1 VNGLI
6 APKTIALPV
15 GDGPLATALRSNLAN
30 WKGKRVE
37 ALGPGVDIAIVA
49 EHPDPVAMVAA
60 WAQAGAGVVV
70 VFGSAL
76 TADAPAFAAAVR
88 GTRTR
93 LLGPGTFGIALPW
106 QHLNVTPMARAPHQG
121 ALAVLGQSGS
131 LLGAIMD
138 WGAAEGLGFS
148 LVACVGARADLDWP
162 DLLDRCGDDHRTRA
176 ILIAFE
182 AVGDV
187 GALLSAVRAV
197 ALRKPVV
204 VLHVAQDP
212 DDPAV
217 HALRDAALDAALARV
232 GALGVR
238 SLADLVYHAEVL
250 AGSPPAT
257 GPRLRIIANAGGP
270 AMLAAQQAWTGGA
283 HPEVVDLGRIAD
295 PVAWRSALDAA
306 NADPAVDGVLAVLAP
321 LGHSI
326 EATRAIAAAVVAARA
341 GKPLLAAFLGGPAVA
356 AARVVLRRGGIP
368 EFPWPEGA
376 VRAFIGLWRHG
387 DRLAALY
394 QTPTPSTPLAAG
406 DLIAALDQDATLADP
421 FAMIAPLLGIVPGTG
436 AGVAVRLEVVAI
448 AGLGPVLRL
457 GPSGPAGAS
466 LGIDATGIPPLNQ
479 ALASDLVARAAVAA
493 LLDGPA
499 RIALAALVARTAELA
514 LAVPRLATLILDPVW
529 NSSAGCQVGAVRL
542 SGHAPSIPTEGLPS
556 PAIRPYPIIHE
567 SAARLK
573 DGRLAQVRPL
583 RPDDEPA
590 VLAFHQVLGA
600 ESVRLRWFH
609 PVSLA
614 ERTTHQALVRVCH
627 VDWRR
632 ELVLGLFDGETI
644 VAIGRLNR
652 GRDPGEAE
660 LALVVADRWQ
670 RHGVGAALMGA
681 LVAAARGEG
690 LHRLTLAYLPENQ
703 GMAALS
709 RRHGFALRRLPDDDA
724 ISGELRFGL

>member
-1 VNGLI
+1 MATTLRAHLEHWTG
-6 APKTIALPV
+6 KTV
-15 GDGPLATALRSNLAN
+15 
-30 WKGKRVE
+30 V
-37 ALGPGVDIAIVA
+37 ALGPGVDLAIVA

-76 TADAPAFAAAVR
+76 TADAPAFAAALR

-106 QHLNVTPMARAPHQG
+106 LNLNVTPMARAPRPG

-148 LVACVGARADLDWP
+148 LVACVGVRADLDWP
-162 DLLDRCGDDHRTRA
+162 DLLDRCGDDHHTRA

-212 DDPAV
+212 SDPAA

-270 AMLAAQQAWTGGA
+270 AMLAAQQAWAGGA
-283 HPEVVDLGRIAD
+283 RPDVVDLGRIAD
-295 PVAWRSALDAA
+295 PAIWSQALASAH
-306 NADPAVDGVLAVLAP
+306 ADPAVDGVLVVLAP
-321 LGHSI
+321 LGQAV
-326 EATRAIAAAVVAARA
+326 EDTRAVAAAVVAARA

-376 VRAFIGLWRHG
+376 VRAFVGLWRHG
-387 DRLAALY
+387 ERLAALY
-394 QTPTPSTPLAAG
+394 QTPTSSTPLTAG
-406 DLIAALDQDATLADP
+406 SLAAALDEGLITDDPLALV
-421 FAMIAPLLGIVPGTG
+421 APLLGLVPGTG
-436 AGVAVRLEVVAI
+436 TGTAMAIRLEVVAI

-457 GPSGPAGAS
+457 GPGGPGGAS

-479 ALASDLVARAAVAA
+479 ALATDLVARAAVAA

-499 RIALAALVARTAELA
+499 RLALAALVTRTAELA

-529 NSSAGCQVGAVRL
+529 LTPTGGQVGAVRL
-542 SGHAPSIPTEGLPS
+542 SGHAPSIPADRLPS
-556 PAIRPYPIIHE
+556 PAIRPYPIMHE
-567 SAARLK
+567 STVRLK
-573 DGRLAQVRPL
+573 DGRPAQVRPL

-590 VLAFHQVLGA
+590 VLAFHQALGA

-609 PVSLA
+609 PLSLA

-632 ELVLGLFDGETI
+632 ELVLGLFDGGSI
-644 VAIGRLNR
+644 AAIGRLNR

-670 RHGVGAALMGA
+670 RHGVGAALMAA
-681 LVAAARGEG
+681 LVAAARPEG
-690 LHRLTLAYLPENQ
+690 LTRLTLAFLPENQ
-703 GMAALS
+703 GMASLA

-724 ISGELRFGL
+724 ISGELSLPP